1 MTVYRGDWRI
11 NLTNKSEQ
19 TLTNLNKSE
28 QTLTNLNKSEQ
39 ALTNLVNPKKI
50 FSRSLAFIASIEKD
64 TNNNIV
70 KKSLRRKLA
79 FNIPNFFFSR
89 FLLRRSQKRTF
100 CCLVVCV
107 WLLGGYVGP
116 GSHSHK
122 PKKALKNWQ
131 TF

>member
-1 MTVYRGDWRI
+1 MTVYRGDCRI

-28 QTLTNLNKSEQ
+28 QTLTNLN
-39 ALTNLVNPKKI
+39 LKKI

-64 TNNNIV
+64 TNNNNIV

-79 FNIPNFFFSR
+79 FNVPIFFFSR

-100 CCLVVCV
+100 CGLVVCV
-107 WLLGGYVGP
+107 RQLDGYVGMLTVN
-116 GSHSHK
+116 
-122 PKKALKNWQ
+122 A
-131 TF
+131 